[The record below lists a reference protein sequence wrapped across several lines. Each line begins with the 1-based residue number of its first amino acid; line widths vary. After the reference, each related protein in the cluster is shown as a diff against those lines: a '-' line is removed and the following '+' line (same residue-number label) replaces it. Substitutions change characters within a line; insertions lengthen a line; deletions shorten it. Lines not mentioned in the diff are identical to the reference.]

1 MRILARRE
9 AVAVD
14 ADARARGEFGAD
26 AAVSQRHG
34 IIAGARLLGL
44 MVEPLAIA
52 RTGFGGIARIE
63 LDAIDGTDLRH
74 DENVAEVRMAGA
86 REVRVTEP
94 LDRRIV
100 VAVTRGMIVAVA
112 NLAGRVGVGRQLDHR
127 TEEHTSEL
135 QSLMSISYSGFCLN
149 K

>member
-1 MRILARRE
+1 MRISDWSSDVCSSDLR
-9 AVAVD
+9 
-14 ADARARGEFGAD
+14 
-26 AAVSQRHG
+26 

-52 RTGFGGIARIE
+52 RTGLGGIARIE

-86 REVRVTEP
+86 REMRVTEP
-94 LDRRIV
+94 LDHRIV

-112 NLAGRVGVGRQLDHR
+112 NLAGRVGVGRQLDHAAR
-127 TEEHTSEL
+127 RGRAGEGVALDRKSV
-135 QSLMSISYSGFCLN
+135 G
-149 K
+149 